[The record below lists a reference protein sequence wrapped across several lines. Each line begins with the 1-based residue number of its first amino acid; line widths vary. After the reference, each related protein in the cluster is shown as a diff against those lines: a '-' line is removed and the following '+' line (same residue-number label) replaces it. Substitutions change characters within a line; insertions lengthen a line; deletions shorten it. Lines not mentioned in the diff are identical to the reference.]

1 MLERF
6 VAAVCA
12 ASENQKSPIDLSEL
26 LRPVPDPDEA
36 YVNECDDAV
45 ANGALQA
52 SIRRAGNEAPEPCRS
67 TA

>member
-1 MLERF
+1 MLARF

-12 ASENQKSPIDLSEL
+12 ASENQKSPIDLSEFE
-26 LRPVPDPDEA
+26 RPVPEPDDA
-36 YVNECDDAV
+36 YVNECPEAV

-52 SIRRAGNEAPEPCRS
+52 SIRSAGNDAPEPDRS